1 MPECPDQPRLV
12 THVNQTLEPI
22 FAQFLALQR
31 RQCHDLGQAIA
42 AGDAQTAHRLAH
54 SLKGATATYEL
65 PAAAAVA
72 RDIETAI
79 LLNDMAL
86 AASHLKTLTTYF
98 DALDVVFIAA
108 PALPPE

>member
-12 THVNQTLEPI
+12 THVSQTLKPI
-22 FAQFLALQR
+22 FAQFLALQT
-31 RQCHDLGQAIA
+31 RQRHDLAQAIA

-65 PAAAAVA
+65 PAAAAIA
-72 RDIETAI
+72 RDIETAV
-79 LLNDMAL
+79 LQGDMTL
-86 AASHLKTLTTYF
+86 AASHLKTLTAHF

>member
-1 MPECPDQPRLV
+1 MPERSAQPRLV
-12 THVNQTLEPI
+12 ARVSQTLEPI

-31 RQCHDLGQAIA
+31 RQRHDLGQAIA

-65 PAAAAVA
+65 PAAAAIA
-72 RDIETAI
+72 RDIETAV
-79 LLNDMAL
+79 LQGELSL
-86 AASHLKTLTTYF
+86 AASHLKTLSAHF

-108 PALPPE
+108 PALPPD